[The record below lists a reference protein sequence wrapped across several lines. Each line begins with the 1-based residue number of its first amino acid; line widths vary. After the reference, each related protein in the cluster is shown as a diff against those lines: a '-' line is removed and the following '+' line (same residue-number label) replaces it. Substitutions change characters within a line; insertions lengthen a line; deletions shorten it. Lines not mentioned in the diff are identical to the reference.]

1 MPGAVLFH
9 EPYDGERA
17 GPEQGSDIPVASL
30 GDIAEPLPAAARILL
45 GHQTN
50 PGREIPPGA
59 EGFGIG
65 DAGDKRG
72 CEGRPHAGNGVQPF
86 AELA

>member
-1 MPGAVLFH
+1 MTASAP
-9 EPYDGERA
+9 
-17 GPEQGSDIPVASL
+17 GSDIPVAGL

-45 GHQTN
+45 GN
-50 PGREIPPGA
+50 KPDPGREIPPAA
-59 EGFGIG
+59 EGFRIG

-72 CEGRPHAGNGVQPF
+72 CERWPHAGNGIQPF